1 MTKNTDQIIVN
12 TMEKIRKPDGFK
24 SEKLIVLPDH
34 ILMESSSHPLV
45 RPLYVT
51 DTGYFPRALHHYRER
66 PEGSE
71 AVIVIFCMEGE
82 GWYRLGND
90 RVQPVGQGQAI
101 VIPAQTP
108 HAYGS
113 SEKHPWSIY
122 WWHFK
127 GEQTEA
133 FFEGFG
139 PGPGPGH
146 EPGNVP
152 EAEEASTD
160 VCECDKWNI
169 GAIAGTAEGLSDDK
183 TALGVGAPGAPDGGN
198 LTEPPSRPAKTAA
211 VSLPVTLPPDKARQL
226 AELFHEGY
234 ALLEQGYTLNH
245 IIYVSQLAHH
255 LAAMLRLCR
264 LQPQDGIF
272 RNSQHDITQTVRYMM
287 DRLEG
292 TVTLKQ
298 LAAQARVSVPHF
310 TQRFKEATGY
320 SPIDYYLR
328 LKIQLACRHLD
339 LTEQSVKEISHRL
352 GFQDPYYFSRLF
364 KKIMGKSPSEYRG
377 TRKG

>member
-1 MTKNTDQIIVN
+1 M
-12 TMEKIRKPDGFK
+12 
-24 SEKLIVLPDH
+24 
-34 ILMESSSHPLV
+34 
-45 RPLYVT
+45 
-51 DTGYFPRALHHYRER
+51 
-66 PEGSE
+66 
-71 AVIVIFCMEGE
+71 
-82 GWYRLGND
+82 
-90 RVQPVGQGQAI
+90 
-101 VIPAQTP
+101 IPARTP

-113 SEKHPWSIY
+113 SEEHPWSIY

-133 FFEGFG
+133 FFEGFSLG
-139 PGPGPGH
+139 LGPGH
-146 EPGNVP
+146 ESGHESGHEP
-152 EAEEASTD
+152 EAEEATTHVSESD
-160 VCECDKWNI
+160 EWNI
-169 GAIAGTAEGLSDDK
+169 GASAGAIGGLSDVK
-183 TALGVGAPGAPDGGN
+183 TALGVGAPGTSDGGD
-198 LTEPPSRPAKTAA
+198 LTEPPSRPVKTAA
-211 VSLPVTLPPDKARQL
+211 SLPVTLPPDKARQL
-226 AELFHEGY
+226 TELFQEGY

-255 LAAMLRLCR
+255 LAAILRLCR

-272 RNSQHDITQTVRYMM
+272 RHSQHDITQTVRYMM

-339 LTEQSVKEISHRL
+339 LTQQSVKEISHRL